1 MNINK
6 FNEWF
11 KTNKVN
17 EQKEINNTEKNNTEK
32 DNKEKDNKKIPK
44 ISKISNRFSTFI
56 KLSEAKKILN
66 YN

>member
-17 EQKEINNTEKNNTEK
+17 EQKEIHNTEIHNTEIH
-32 DNKEKDNKKIPK
+32 NKKIPK
-44 ISKISNRFSTFI
+44 ISKVSNRFSSFI

>member
-17 EQKEINNTEKNNTEK
+17 EQKEIH
-32 DNKEKDNKKIPK
+32 NKEIHNKKIPK
-44 ISKISNRFSTFI
+44 ISKVSNRFSAFI

>member
-17 EQKEINNTEKNNTEK
+17 EQKEIHNKVNEEKEIHNTEIH
-32 DNKEKDNKKIPK
+32 NKKIPK
-44 ISKISNRFSTFI
+44 ISKVSNRFSAFI